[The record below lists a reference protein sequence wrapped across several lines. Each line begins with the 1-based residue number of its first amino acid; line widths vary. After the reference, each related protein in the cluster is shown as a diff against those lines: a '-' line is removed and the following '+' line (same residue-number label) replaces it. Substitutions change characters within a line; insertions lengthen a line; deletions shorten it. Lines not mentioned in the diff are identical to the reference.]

1 MNRALLKRE
10 NDPWPAGLHLRTA
23 LKPGDLGRLIELH
36 GKTYDELAGFG
47 LAFEAYVAKTVA
59 EFGLQDRFQGK
70 IWMLERDQNL
80 LGSCAIVYRD
90 ARQAQ
95 LRWVLLATHLH
106 GLGLGRRL
114 VELAI
119 EHCRDQNCKEIVL
132 FTTDGLE
139 ASSQLYQRLGFKVV
153 SDHPE
158 PLWDGP
164 RALIQMKKDLSTTD

>member
-1 MNRALLKRE
+1 VNQTRLKKE
-10 NDPWPAGLHLRTA
+10 TDPWPAGLHLRTT
-23 LKPGDLGRLIELH
+23 LQPGDLGRLIELH

-47 LAFEAYVAKTVA
+47 LAFEAYVAQTVA

-80 LGSCAIVYRD
+80 LGCCAVVYRD
-90 ARQAQ
+90 AGQAQ
-95 LRWVLLATHLH
+95 LRWVLLATQLH

-119 EHCRDQNCKEIVL
+119 EHSRDQNCHEIML

-139 ASSQLYQRLGFKVV
+139 ASSQLYQRLGFEIV
-153 SDHPE
+153 SDQTE

-164 RALIQMKKDLSTTD
+164 RALIQMKKDLGTTE